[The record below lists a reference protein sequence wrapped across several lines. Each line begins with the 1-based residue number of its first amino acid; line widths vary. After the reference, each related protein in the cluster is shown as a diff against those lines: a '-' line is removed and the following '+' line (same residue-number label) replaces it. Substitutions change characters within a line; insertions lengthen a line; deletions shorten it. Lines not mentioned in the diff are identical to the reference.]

1 MAVPVSAA
9 LPPSAC
15 RVEPQWMAQVEALL
29 VEARRR
35 AQSEWN
41 LQDASALFAEW
52 MYTRGCQELTVKSR
66 YVLVRCFLQWCRE
79 TAGNL
84 DVKTPDRDLLRRFFG
99 ELKAQGRRGNTV
111 DKYRGSL
118 ELFFAYL
125 VKLGA
130 RADNPMDL
138 LHIRPQVK
146 PLPITVLRDDEL
158 QALLPTAERVYGA
171 VPNHRAAD
179 KLQAFRDKVLLE
191 LVLATGLRGVE
202 VAELKVGDVDLERAR
217 LAVRGKGGG
226 IYVKRRR
233 TAFIDHPV
241 LLADLKAYIQQQG
254 GSAESPLFPSQY
266 RTHLTSLGVRKIL
279 KRLARK
285 AGLTRRVYAHLFRH
299 TYCCHL
305 INHGADAYS
314 VQKLMGHTQI
324 EVTLQYYLHLTP
336 AEVRADWQ
344 AHSPLAEEV
353 PPC

>member
-1 MAVPVSAA
+1 MAVPLPAV
-9 LPPSAC
+9 LPPSES
-15 RVEPQWMAQVEALL
+15 RVEPQWKAQVEALL
-29 VEARRR
+29 VAARRR
-35 AQSEWN
+35 TPSDWN
-41 LQDASALFAEW
+41 LQDASALFVDW
-52 MYTRGCQELTVKSR
+52 MYGRGCQELTVKSR
-66 YVLVRCFLQWCRE
+66 YILVRCFLQWCRDA
-79 TAGNL
+79 AGNL
-84 DVKTPDRDLLRRFFG
+84 DVKIPDRDLLRRFFG
-99 ELKAQGRRGNTV
+99 ELKAHGRRGNTI
-111 DKYRGSL
+111 DRYRSSL
-118 ELFFAYL
+118 QLFFAYL
-125 VKLGA
+125 VKLGV
-130 RADNPMDL
+130 RDDNPMDL

-158 QALLPTAERVYGA
+158 QALLQTADLVYQA
-171 VPNHRAAD
+171 VPDRRTAG

-191 LVLATGLRGVE
+191 LLLATGLRGVE
-202 VAELKVGDVDLERAR
+202 VAALKVGDVDLERAR

-254 GSAESPLFPSQY
+254 GSTEFPLFPSQY